1 MSVGLKVR
9 AFAAVLALS
18 ASGLLFI
25 KSNESTENIP
35 YLDSV
40 GIPTVCTGHT
50 GRVDMSRYYTDKEC
64 NELLAKDTHWAVV
77 AVQRGVTVALYQSQ
91 FDALVDFCFQY
102 GARACRTSTLFRL
115 VNRGEDR
122 LAAEQFAR
130 WKFAQGRDC
139 SIRKN
144 NCYGVAARNKDRRAL
159 FLSDLP

>member
-1 MSVGLKVR
+1 MQVGPKVR

-25 KSNESTENIP
+25 KSNESTENTP

-64 NELLAKDTHWAVV
+64 NELLAKDTHWAVD
-77 AVQRGVTVALYQSQ
+77 TVRKAIRVPLYQSQ
-91 FDALVDFCFQY
+91 FDTLVDFCFQY
-102 GARACRTSTLFRL
+102 GARACRTSTLVAL

-130 WKFAQGRDC
+130 WKFAQGKDC
-139 SIRKN
+139 SVRRN
-144 NCYGVAARNKDRRAL
+144 NCYGVVRRNVDRRAL
-159 FLSDLP
+159 FLSDL